1 MKVSREQVTENRV
14 NILEA
19 ARRLFAV
26 HGFEAVTIAEVMK
39 EAGLTHGG
47 FYGHFRSKSDLIAQS
62 CAHAV
67 RLKPERLVK
76 SLAEYAKSYLTP
88 AHRDDRAGGCT
99 FAATG
104 SEAVRQSTETRGELT
119 EGLRRLIEQL
129 AETAPGEGQEDRR
142 KTSITAFSTMVGSL
156 ILARLVNDPAL
167 SEAFLRAGQ
176 YDLARQLDIRG

>member
-1 MKVSREQVTENRV
+1 MKVSREQVTKNRL

-26 HGFEAVTIAEVMK
+26 HGFEAVTIAKVMK

-67 RLKPERLVK
+67 RLKPEQPLK
-76 SLAEYAKSYLTP
+76 SLAEYSNSYLTP
-88 AHRDDRAGGCT
+88 AHRDDLAGGCT
-99 FAATG
+99 YAAIG
-104 SEAVRQSTETRGELT
+104 SEAVRQSAETRCELT

-129 AETAPGEGQEDRR
+129 AETAPGEGQEERR

-156 ILARLVNDPAL
+156 VLARLVNDPAL
-167 SEAFLRAGQ
+167 SGAFLGAGQ
-176 YDLARQLDIRG
+176 HDLTRQLNIRG